1 MKFFFL
7 NIYSIEEEEEEEAIE
22 GQNFTRK
29 PIP

>member
-1 MKFFFL
+1 MKFFL
-7 NIYSIEEEEEEEAIE
+7 KKIYSIEEEEEEAIE